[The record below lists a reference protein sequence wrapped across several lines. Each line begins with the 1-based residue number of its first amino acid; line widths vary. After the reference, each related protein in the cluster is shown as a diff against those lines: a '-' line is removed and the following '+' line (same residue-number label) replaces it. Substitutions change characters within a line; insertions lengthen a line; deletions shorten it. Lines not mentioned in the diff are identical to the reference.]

1 MMCKVKK
8 AAAFDSFL
16 SLYFLFFV
24 GWLQFHHGHDAA
36 DYLNLGDSPS
46 RVVVVGAHCHSSE
59 ANFPLFENHKIIIKS
74 RVDCLLCTFND
85 WFFLR
90 SPGNGLVSILN
101 VRELDSFPTQFVFHR
116 QSSCTYHLRAP
127 PVLFPAECINTSGLI

>member
-8 AAAFDSFL
+8 AAALNSFL

-24 GWLQFHHGHDAA
+24 GWLQFHHGHDAV
-36 DYLNLGDSPS
+36 DYLNFGDSLS
-46 RVVVVGAHCHSSE
+46 RVVVVGSHCHSSK

-85 WFFLR
+85 WLFLR
-90 SPGNGLVSILN
+90 SPGNGLVSVLK
-101 VRELDSFPTQFVFHR
+101 VQKLDSFPAQLVFHK
-116 QSSCTYHLRAP
+116 QPSCTYHLRAP
-127 PVLFPAECINTSGLI
+127 PVLFPTECINISGLI